1 MSAHLGDLL
10 SALADGELNWA
21 EEAEARSHLAGCAG
35 CAAEL
40 VAVERVRAAL
50 RGLPQIDLPT
60 LVVERARFATR
71 RPPRFAAAVA
81 AVAAAAAA
89 VVFAVAPLQDHT
101 VTPRVGQLV
110 QTHATSPANQDPLT
124 QLTPAAVPVSF
135 GR

>member
-1 MSAHLGDLL
+1 MSAHLGDLI
-10 SALADGELNWA
+10 SALADGELDWVG
-21 EEAEARSHLAGCAG
+21 EAEARAHLAGCAE
-35 CAAEL
+35 CRAEL
-40 VAVERVRAAL
+40 AATERVRAAL
-50 RGLPQIDLPT
+50 RGLPQLDLPT

-71 RPPRFAAAVA
+71 RPPRLVAAAA
-81 AVAAAAAA
+81 ALAAAAAA
-89 VVFAVAPLQDHT
+89 VVFAVAPLQDHA